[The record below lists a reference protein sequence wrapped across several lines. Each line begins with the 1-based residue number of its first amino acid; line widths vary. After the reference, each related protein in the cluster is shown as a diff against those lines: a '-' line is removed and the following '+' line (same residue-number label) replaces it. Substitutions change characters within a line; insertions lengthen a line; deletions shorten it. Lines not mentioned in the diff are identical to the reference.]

1 MFLSRF
7 ALFITLGAVAI
18 LLVMV
23 VAVLLAG
30 KRKQ

>member
-7 ALFITLGAVAI
+7 ALFITLGAAAI